1 VVELG
6 FVEEDVRVRPRRRHE
21 IGVPDDLADPAT
33 MLRDGDDRNLGRL
46 GLPPADEIKT
56 LAADPKVHAFILAKA
71 SMERLRALLDDP
83 AVRSVNVGD
92 VAFDLGH
99 PDIE

>member
-1 VVELG
+1 
-6 FVEEDVRVRPRRRHE
+6 
-21 IGVPDDLADPAT
+21 
-33 MLRDGDDRNLGRL
+33 
-46 GLPPADEIKT
+46 
-56 LAADPKVHAFILAKA
+56 VHAFILAKA

-99 PDIE
+99 PDFEG